1 MFFKQNRQEKKWLK
15 TFSDVE
21 VVINIHDAAVLQ
33 KMEMINLT
41 KTDMKRIKSLQPLVM
56 ENIDLFVDSFYS
68 TILRF
73 NHLRRII
80 EKYSTIDQLR
90 LTLKQYVSELFAAE
104 INHKFLEKRFNIA
117 RTHYRIGLQPA
128 WYMGA
133 YQNLH
138 NTIIA
143 TIYEEMKNTE
153 DLHAILVAVNK
164 IMSFEQQIVL
174 EAYEQENI
182 KKMQAKYEEGKDW
195 LKDKM
200 TSVSEGLVAFAEE
213 NHTSAETLSTNIN
226 EVNKVT
232 EKSTYQAEKARAK
245 ALEGQSQLDQLINSV
260 SYMETM
266 IKQITQFLS
275 EFDKSSSEIANIIS
289 IVQKIADQTNLLALN
304 SSIEAARAGIHGS
317 GFAVVSQEIGKLAE
331 QTKQSITQITSLITT
346 SKEIRKHT
354 KAAINEIEHAVETS
368 VSSTEATQ
376 QSFQHLIN
384 TIQVNEK
391 AIKTVLKEIEDL
403 KQVVQEME
411 RATSSVVAAAEQLN
425 EAATKA

>member
-1 MFFKQNRQEKKWLK
+1 MFFKQNRQEKKWLPS
-15 TFSDVE
+15 FSDVE

-41 KTDMKRIKSLQPLVM
+41 KADMKRIKSLQPLVM
-56 ENIDLFVDSFYS
+56 ENIDLFVDAFYS

-80 EKYSTIDQLR
+80 EKYSTIDRLR

-104 INHKFLEKRFNIA
+104 INHKFLEKRFHIA
-117 RTHYRIGLQPA
+117 TTHYRIGLQPA

-143 TIYEEMKNTE
+143 TIYEEIKNTE
-153 DLHAILVAVNK
+153 DFHAILVAVNK

-174 EAYEQENI
+174 EAYEQENM

-213 NHTSAETLSTNIN
+213 NHASAETLSKNIN

-232 EKSTYQAEKARAK
+232 EKSTHQAEKARTK

-260 SYMETM
+260 SYMEIM

-275 EFDKSSSEIANIIS
+275 EFDKSSSEIANIIT

-317 GFAVVSQEIGKLAE
+317 GFAIVSQEIGKLAE

-346 SKEIRKHT
+346 PKEIRQHT
-354 KAAINEIEHAVETS
+354 KAAINKIEHAAETS

-384 TIQVNEK
+384 TIQVNEA

-411 RATSSVVAAAEQLN
+411 RATSSVVGAAEQLN